1 MMSVRARVVGVFL
14 RWLAVER
21 RKGDQPFSRLVLRCW
36 PWDCDVFRH
45 MNNARYLSIMDLG
58 RWHFILGTGLWREFK
73 SHNALPV
80 AARVEI
86 DFRRSIKPFEK
97 YVLETRHLK
106 IGTKSVVVSQTF
118 VVDGQVAAVGL
129 VTLAFLAGGRTVEV
143 APVLAALPHLV
154 DSKVDELRTEPAA
167 AR

>member
-1 MMSVRARVVGVFL
+1 MMSVRARVVGVIL

-21 RKGDQPFSRLVLRCW
+21 GRGDQPFSRLSLRCW

-58 RWHFILGTGLWREFK
+58 RWHFILATGLWREFK
-73 SHNALPV
+73 AHHALPV

-86 DFRRSIKPFEK
+86 DFRRSIKPFESFI
-97 YVLETRHLK
+97 LETRQRK
-106 IGTKSVVVSQTF
+106 VGTKSVVVSQTF
-118 VVDGQVAAVGL
+118 LVDGQIAAVGL
-129 VTLAFLAGGRTVEV
+129 VTLAFLTRGRAVEV

-154 DSKVDELRTEPAA
+154 DSEIDELRTESAA
-167 AR
+167 AG